1 MKTIYKG
8 IVSALTAAILL
19 SLCLTPT
26 VFATEEPSGG
36 GDVPIES
43 AVETELAEEKPEPS
57 TATPSDA
64 LEKEETRQPD
74 HSDHDGLVSPPTKP
88 AVTPEPPEDG
98 TATPSDAEEVEKD
111 VELLMT
117 TPSNAVEDTVS
128 TGEELMEWLSGHK
141 DTGGAVKLAGDISL
155 GDFYYARDRGAEPV
169 TIDTGTCS
177 ITANGYVYLQ
187 ATSPLTIRGV
197 GGEQGVL
204 RSSGGGSLLHL
215 NGLVLEAENGF
226 AIFQEE
232 GAGFITENTSVSGDA
247 HYAKQPFVCEW
258 KPALTVVERG
268 KTLDAGMLPATLSA
282 RVNRQGQVTQFYEEV
297 PVMWD
302 AAGHEEDQELRLRF
316 TVPGVFED
324 MASQDAPVCTVVYD
338 DFPLTFLAVNVEK
351 MAGNYGDSYRLSG
364 TFSTPAD
371 RLPITVAQEYS
382 FDGENWTLY
391 DETTAVSPS
400 SGFSI
405 SLFVGKEE
413 LERVPEFYI
422 RLRWNDDKTVY
433 YSNVLRFAADS
444 FEANEEPGGNR
455 GGGTDIVNPPEPPE
469 PDPEP
474 ETTPPESSKPE
485 TAPPPELS
493 DPTPSQPGNNGT
505 DHESNGEGAVSPPES
520 SGGSHSGGPS
530 QVVTQKPD
538 LQGGSSENET
548 EPMFPVPESP
558 SGPWPVSVPALSNE
572 TVVSSAVVGQETTS
586 PSAEADTQP
595 SRAPSAPVSE
605 PPESPEHRKAVKDET
620 PEDTIPVPSPE
631 TPSASDGAA
640 APSSG
645 DRAEV
650 LEEPEAEPGV
660 PEPDVL
666 PIVAGLATVAVSI
679 GGAALYL
686 HPKVWKRLLNKLR
699 NRIRR

>member
-26 VFATEEPSGG
+26 VFATEEPSGS

-64 LEKEETRQPD
+64 LEKEETPQPN
-74 HSDHDGLVSPPTKP
+74 HSDHDELVSPPTKP

-232 GAGFITENTSVSGDA
+232 GAGFITENTSVSGDV

-391 DETTAVSPS
+391 DETTAASPS

-413 LERVPEFYI
+413 LERIPEFYI

-444 FEANEEPGGNR
+444 FEAC
-455 GGGTDIVNPPEPPE
+455 
-469 PDPEP
+469 
-474 ETTPPESSKPE
+474 
-485 TAPPPELS
+485 L
-493 DPTPSQPGNNGT
+493 
-505 DHESNGEGAVSPPES
+505 
-520 SGGSHSGGPS
+520 
-530 QVVTQKPD
+530 
-538 LQGGSSENET
+538 LY
-548 EPMFPVPESP
+548 
-558 SGPWPVSVPALSNE
+558 
-572 TVVSSAVVGQETTS
+572 TS
-586 PSAEADTQP
+586 PSPRD
-595 SRAPSAPVSE
+595 
-605 PPESPEHRKAVKDET
+605 
-620 PEDTIPVPSPE
+620 
-631 TPSASDGAA
+631 
-640 APSSG
+640 
-645 DRAEV
+645 
-650 LEEPEAEPGV
+650 
-660 PEPDVL
+660 
-666 PIVAGLATVAVSI
+666 
-679 GGAALYL
+679 
-686 HPKVWKRLLNKLR
+686 
-699 NRIRR
+699 